1 MPCTPTLKRSP
12 ALPLIPLIPNKQA
25 DNIYFGNQGTAQ

>member
-12 ALPLIPLIPNKQA
+12 ALPLIPNKHALILVS
-25 DNIYFGNQGTAQ
+25 FSELM